1 MSETPLSGG
10 RVTGGVVRVAGTV
23 RRPVKPSSALVRT
36 LLARLETQGL
46 AIAPRYLGGDELGRE
61 TFSYLDGAVPDE
73 LDAGF
78 DDATL
83 AAAARLIR
91 AFHDATAGSP
101 LAAGHE
107 VVCHN
112 DLSPCNTVFRD
123 GVPFALIDFDDAA
136 PGARLDDLGYALFLW
151 LNIGTD
157 GPAPDEQARR
167 IVVFCDAY
175 GTPARAEIVGAIEAA
190 VARTLERLRADG
202 RTAELDWWQAQLAWV
217 ERHGAHISRRLY

>member
-1 MSETPLSGG
+1 VNGLTEVERVGDTMRRETGPWTPAVHALLRHLEAVGFDAAPRVLGFDEQGREVLTFVEGEEASWSEDELAAVG
-10 RVTGGVVRVAGTV
+10 RV
-23 RRPVKPSSALVRT
+23 
-36 LLARLETQGL
+36 
-46 AIAPRYLGGDELGRE
+46 IRE
-61 TFSYLDGAVPDE
+61 Y
-73 LDAGF
+73 
-78 DDATL
+78 
-83 AAAARLIR
+83 
-91 AFHDATAGSP
+91 HDAVASFEPQPDAQWQVLVGTP
-101 LAAGHE
+101 REHE

-202 RTAELDWWQAQLAWV
+202 RTAELDWWQAQLAWL